1 MPKTKALRDETKYR
15 LLPQLDAETYAGLKA
30 NIALNGVQ
38 VPIVRDEKGY
48 ILDGF
53 ARAKIAKEL
62 GYECPSVTVKGLSE
76 QEKRSQVRALNLARR
91 QLDNYAKRQII
102 ADEIKENPDR
112 SNRWIARSLGV
123 HHATVIA
130 VRNELSSTGHVDQ
143 LGALLGRDGKIRPAI
158 GTIPAT
164 NGKAHVPDL
173 DEDEILRA
181 ATAIRLRRNEER
193 SRQQFEKEEQAR
205 TKLNG
210 KRTWTLTDDPKV
222 VRCDLLIADPP
233 FGITDEPWEP
243 KDVEGFNR
251 EWSRRWAACGAD
263 FMAIF
268 WCQPKL
274 WEGRKWFDESLKGYE
289 FQQMLVWHANNQCG
303 PKSQSLLK
311 QTWYPIFV
319 YRRKGSNR
327 KVITDSKTWS
337 TECHQLDCHVA
348 AVPQTGYRGEDL
360 KQHPYQKSSSAMRWL
375 INAFSDPGA
384 MVCSLFCGVA
394 PCGVAAV
401 QLGRRYRGI
410 EQSAEYRKI
419 AEGRIATYKDQPQQ
433 EDLDEEEILRSA
445 AEIRQRRVAERL
457 KEIQEKRQQSHPVRI
472 KKRGGPVLH
481 GDCLDLIPTLDDGS
495 VSLVVTSPP
504 YADQRAGHYEGVPEE
519 DYPDFTV
526 QWMNALAP
534 KLTPDG
540 SVFLVIRPHLRG
552 GILSDYVLRTRLA
565 LREAGWHECEEL
577 IWFKPN
583 APPLGSKLRPRR
595 AWESILLFSRSAQP
609 YVDLIACGKES
620 DRLGFS
626 GDIRFAE
633 NGFSEKTA
641 WHPCVESFGKGH
653 GIARIPDVIVA
664 NVGGN
669 EPGLDHPAMFPLA
682 LADQLIRTFSQIG
695 DLVAD
700 VFCGSG
706 QTLLAAKGCK
716 RRYLGIEREE
726 KYVSI
731 ALERL
736 RR

>member
-1 MPKTKALRDETKYR
+1 MP
-15 LLPQLDAETYAGLKA
+15 
-30 NIALNGVQ
+30 V
-38 VPIVRDEKGY
+38 VRDEKGY

-62 GYECPSVTVKGLSE
+62 GYECPSVVVKGLSE

-91 QLDNYAKRQII
+91 QLDQWTKRQII
-102 ADEIKENPDR
+102 IEELKENPRR
-112 SNRWIARSLGV
+112 SNNWIAKSLGV
-123 HHATVIA
+123 DDKTVA
-130 VRNELSSTGHVDQ
+130 SVRIQMQSTSEIPK
-143 LGALLGRDGKIRPAI
+143 LGYTIGSDGKFRPA
-158 GTIPAT
+158 TRSSLPL
-164 NGKAHVPDL
+164 NGDGRLASQPDYL
-173 DEDEILRA
+173 DPSDEEGILRA
-181 ATAIRLRRNEER
+181 ATQIRQQRNEER
-193 SRQQFEKEEQAR
+193 TRQQFEKEEAAR
-205 TKLNG
+205 AKLNG

-233 FGITDEPWEP
+233 FGLTDEPWEP

-303 PKSQSLLK
+303 PKSRSLLK
-311 QTWYPIFV
+311 QTWYPIFI

-360 KQHPYQKSSSAMRWL
+360 KQHPCQKSSSAMRWL

-384 MVCSLFCGVA
+384 MVCSLFAGVS

-410 EQSAEYRKI
+410 EQSPEYRKI
-419 AEGRIATYKDQPQQ
+419 AEGRIAAYKDQPEQ
-433 EDLDEEEILRSA
+433 EDQDEEEILRAA

-457 KEIQEKRQQSHPVRI
+457 KKIQEKRQQSRPVRI

-481 GDCLDLIPTLDDGS
+481 GDCLDLIPTLEDGS

-504 YADQRAGHYEGVPEE
+504 YAEQRAGHYAGISEQ

-526 QWMNALAP
+526 QWMDALRP

-540 SVFLVIRPHLRG
+540 SVLIVIRPHLRDG
-552 GILSDYVLRTRLA
+552 VLSDYVLRTRLA
-565 LREAGWHECEEL
+565 VRESGWNECEEL
-577 IWFKPN
+577 IWYKSA
-583 APPLGSKLRPRR
+583 APPLGSTLRPRR
-595 AWESILLFSRSAQP
+595 AWESILWFSPCAQP
-609 YVDLIACGKES
+609 YADLKACGRES
-620 DRLGFS
+620 NRLGFE
-626 GDIRFAE
+626 GTPK
-633 NGFSEKTA
+633 FSEGGISTKTG
-641 WHPCVESFGKGH
+641 WHPQIESV
-653 GIARIPDVIVA
+653 GIASGTARITDVLIA
-664 NVGGN
+664 PVGGN
-669 EPGLDHPAMFPLA
+669 EPGLDHPAVFPLG
-682 LADQLIRTFSQIG
+682 LAEQLIKTFSQAG
-695 DLVAD
+695 DLVLD
-700 VFCGSG
+700 NFCGSG
-706 QTLLAAKGCK
+706 QTLLAAKGCG
-716 RRYLGIEREE
+716 RRYLGIEREA
-726 KYVSI
+726 KYVNI
-731 ALERL
+731 ALGRL
-736 RR
+736 LP